1 MLARLGLSLAAV
13 GSSLNM
19 QGSTFSLSVPLQL
32 AGVVAEQTD
41 TRGWSLS
48 TQQSLAYFHLLSVRP
63 WKLNFS

>member
-13 GSSLNM
+13 VHLNV